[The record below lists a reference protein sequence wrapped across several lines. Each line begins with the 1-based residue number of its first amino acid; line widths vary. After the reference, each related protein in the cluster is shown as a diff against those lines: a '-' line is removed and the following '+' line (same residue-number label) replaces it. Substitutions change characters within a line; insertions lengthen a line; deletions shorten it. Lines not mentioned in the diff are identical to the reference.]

1 MLAKLYKSYSIMD
14 YHRRE
19 MGTLSIDNFL
29 SDSRTEEVVEAQLPR
44 YRDKEFHHTVKNNF
58 KKLQNALNEYNQS
71 IVDLDNN
78 MKSIMLKQEIKIM
91 QDDYKRYDKKEHLEL
106 FEDRQSYIT
115 QELDDL
121 CRTTI
126 RNNSSL
132 QFPSLDINPADGRF
146 VREGLGA
153 DPQYIF
159 TKDTEIKDKVKNKF
173 NEYYANRRLRIYD
186 NLENMPEN
194 QIGFATCTNMFEYMP
209 LDPIKEITS
218 KIFKLLRPGG
228 KFFFT
233 YNNCEDRVSL
243 ELLENGL
250 RSLSTKT
257 ITINMLSGLQG
268 YDVVDSG
275 NTDSGAWNW
284 MIVQKPGILTSNKIN
299 ASSLSIVQK
308 KLD

>member
-1 MLAKLYKSYSIMD
+1 MLARLYKSYSILD

-19 MGTLSIDNFL
+19 MNNLSIDDFL
-29 SDSRTEEVVEAQLPR
+29 SGICTEEIVEAQLPR

-58 KKLQNALNEYNQS
+58 KKLQNALSEYNQS
-71 IVDLDNN
+71 IVALDNN
-78 MKSIMLKQEIKIM
+78 MKNNMLKQEIKIM
-91 QDDYKRYDKKEHLEL
+91 QDDYQRYDKEEHLEL
-106 FEDRQSYIT
+106 FENRQSYIT
-115 QELDDL
+115 QELEDL

-126 RNNSSL
+126 KNNSSL
-132 QFPSLDINPADGRF
+132 QFPSLDMNPADGRF

-159 TKDTEIKDKVKNKF
+159 TKDAEIKDRVKDKF
-173 NEYYANRRLRIYD
+173 NEYYANRRLRIYN
-186 NLENMPEN
+186 NLENIPKN
-194 QIGFATCTNMFEYMP
+194 QIGFATCINMFEYMP

-218 KIFKLLRPGG
+218 KILKLLRPGG